1 MYVGRIYDDFPYH
14 KASLSRRE
22 KTRLLS
28 CTYQSTRDKMDLGV
42 WNGVVV
48 WCGGTPKIK

>member
-22 KTRLLS
+22 
-28 CTYQSTRDKMDLGV
+28 DKAL
-42 WNGVVV
+42 VVYV
-48 WCGGTPKIK
+48 PKYT